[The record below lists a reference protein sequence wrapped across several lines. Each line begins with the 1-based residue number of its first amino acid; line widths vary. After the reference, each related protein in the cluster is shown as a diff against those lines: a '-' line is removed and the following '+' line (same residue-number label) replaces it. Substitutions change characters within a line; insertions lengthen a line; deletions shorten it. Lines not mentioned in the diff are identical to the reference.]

1 MLTWS
6 GSHSTVFHVDRG
18 LKGILQHSPVDP
30 LFLCANVLLPLLAPH
45 LFLSA
50 SVLPFSVVIEFD
62 SAIQIFTSAKIYQ
75 EQRSLFLC
83 PQLEIKDHDQIY
95 HFVLFEVFTHFS
107 TKFYTYLLVVF
118 VWFNYKSALMVDK
131 QKNDE

>member
-1 MLTWS
+1 M
-6 GSHSTVFHVDRG
+6 
-18 LKGILQHSPVDP
+18 QHSPVAAV
-30 LFLCANVLLPLLAPH
+30 FLCANVLLPLLAPH

-75 EQRSLFLC
+75 EQRSPIGSLFLC
-83 PQLEIKDHDQIY
+83 PQLEIKDHDQNY
-95 HFVLFEVFTHFS
+95 QFVLFEVFTHFS

-118 VWFNYKSALMVDK
+118 FCFNYKSALMVDK